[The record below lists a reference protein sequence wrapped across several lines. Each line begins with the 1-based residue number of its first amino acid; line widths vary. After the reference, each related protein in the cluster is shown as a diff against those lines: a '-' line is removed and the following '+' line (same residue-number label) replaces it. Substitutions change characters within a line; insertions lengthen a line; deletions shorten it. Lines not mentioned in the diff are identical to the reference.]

1 MPKILIMIS
10 TPVLLRGRFLPCVLS
25 FLLVT
30 LLLSSS
36 LKSIAQNTNGTISGQ
51 VLNTESQPVSGV
63 SVFLKG
69 VPGKKQTDESG
80 HFQLTA
86 PAGNYELNISF
97 VGYGKKKLKVT
108 INAGANTL
116 INNLILSDL
125 NEMNEVS
132 VVGKTEV
139 KKAKEKAFSLNVIDT
154 KQLYNTSADL
164 NQVMN
169 RTSGVRIREDGGV
182 GSNFNFSL
190 NGFSG
195 KQVKF
200 FLDGIPMD
208 NFGSSLTLNNFPVN
222 MAERVEVYKGVLP
235 INLGGDALG
244 GAVNIVTRSN
254 PNYIDASYGFGSF
267 NTHRASFNAAYTNAK
282 TGFTVRTN
290 MFYNYSDNDYKV
302 DVQPIELQPGDSN
315 GQKGP
320 YQRVK
325 RFHDG
330 YESGTAQVELG
341 VTGKKYADKL
351 LFGVIASGNEK
362 DIQTGVTMEQVFG
375 ARTTRSSS
383 VIPTLKYK
391 KTDLFIKGLDLS
403 VYGAYN
409 MSQNRFIDT
418 TRLKYNWL
426 QQTIATT
433 SAEFNRTQLKN
444 KDNEGLA
451 TANLAYKI
459 NAHQAVSYNYVLT
472 DFKRKSSD
480 SENPDNPVFLYPQKL
495 AKQVMGLAWQTDY
508 NGFTATVFTK
518 LYLLNAKSFEQQTT
532 KEGVTSYQQSS
543 LNTSNLGYG
552 AAAAYFILTGL
563 QAKAS
568 FEHTYRLPEATELLG
583 DGLYVRRN
591 SALKPESSNNLNL
604 GALYTL
610 PLQGDHKVG
619 IEGNFIY
626 RKSQNFIRLD
636 QAQTAPIDRQ
646 YINIGDVLT
655 TGVEGEVKYAWKD
668 KIFASANMTYQN
680 IIDKQKT
687 ITTTNFTGTNTSPN
701 FYYNSRL
708 PNMPF
713 LFGNADIG
721 TVFKQVGAAENSLNI
736 SYSLNYV
743 QKYFLTSTALGADNQ
758 DIIPQQFSHNLM
770 AGYSIKNGKYN
781 IALEGRN
788 LADNRLFDNYLLQKP
803 GRSFFIKLRYFI
815 SK

>member
-10 TPVLLRGRFLPCVLS
+10 TPVLFKGRFLPCVLR

-30 LLLSSS
+30 LLIANS
-36 LKSIAQNTNGTISGQ
+36 LNSTAQNTNGTISGQ
-51 VLNTESQPVSGV
+51 VLNNESQPVPGASV
-63 SVFLKG
+63 SLKG
-69 VPGKKQTDESG
+69 VPGKKQSDESG

-116 INNLILSDL
+116 IDNLVLSDL
-125 NEMNEVS
+125 NEMKEVS

-200 FLDGIPMD
+200 FLDGIPID
-208 NFGSSLTLNNFPVN
+208 NLGSSLTLNNFPVN
-222 MAERVEVYKGVLP
+222 MAERIEVYKGVTP
-235 INLGGDALG
+235 ISLGGDALG

-267 NTHRASFNAAYTNAK
+267 NTHRPSFNAAYTNAK

-302 DVQPIELQPGDSN
+302 DVQPIDLIT
-315 GQKGP
+315 GQRGA

-325 RFHDG
+325 RFHDK
-330 YESGTAQVELG
+330 YESGTAQVEVG

-391 KTDLFIKGLDLS
+391 KTDLLIKGLDLS
-403 VYGAYN
+403 IYGAYN

-426 QQTIATT
+426 QQTIPTT
-433 SAEFNRTQLKN
+433 SAELIRTQLKN

-480 SENPDNPVFLYPQKL
+480 AENPDNPVFLYPQKL

-508 NGFTATVFTK
+508 EGFTATLFTK

-543 LNTSNLGYG
+543 LSTSNLGYG

-568 FEHTYRLPEATELLG
+568 FEHTFRLPEATELLG

-604 GALYTL
+604 GALYKL

-636 QAQTAPIDRQ
+636 QAQAAPIDRQ
-646 YINIGDVLT
+646 YINVGDVLT
-655 TGVEGEVKYAWKD
+655 TGVEGEVKYTWKD
-668 KIFASANMTYQN
+668 KIFVSANMTYQN
-680 IIDKQKT
+680 IVDKQKT
-687 ITTTNFTGTNTSPN
+687 ITTTNFTGTNTSAN

-721 TVFKQVGAAENSLNI
+721 TVFKQVGAAENSLSI